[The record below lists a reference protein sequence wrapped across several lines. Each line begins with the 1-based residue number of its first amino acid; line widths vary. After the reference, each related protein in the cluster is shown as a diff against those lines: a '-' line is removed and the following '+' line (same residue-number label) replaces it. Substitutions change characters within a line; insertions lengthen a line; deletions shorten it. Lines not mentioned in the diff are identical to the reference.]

1 MATTV
6 CVLSLCKIVAVINC
20 YLKLCFIGG
29 NLSFVSFVSC
39 ASSAHLLMLASIL
52 FPSLVECFRILKGHL
67 SSVGVLLTHWSAWFA
82 FVNLF
87 CVPIDYSSRK
97 EICNGFWK

>member
-1 MATTV
+1 M
-6 CVLSLCKIVAVINC
+6 LSLCNIRAVIYC

-29 NLSFVSFVSC
+29 DLSFVSFMSCVSC
-39 ASSAHLLMLASIL
+39 AHLFMLASIL
-52 FPSLVECFRILKGHL
+52 FPSLVECFRILKAHL
-67 SSVGVLLTHWSAWFA
+67 RPVAGLLTHWSAWFG

-97 EICNGFWK
+97 EISNGFWK